1 VAEHETFREQTL
13 RIAAAMLENPAPVV
27 EAVAALMEFN
37 ERQEPMKPKK
47 RPTRRKALGHLLAI
61 SHDPHFIAG
70 AKEACTQAVRL

>member
-37 ERQEPMKPKK
+37 ERQEQLLSECP
-47 RPTRRKALGHLLAI
+47 RP
-61 SHDPHFIAG
+61 
-70 AKEACTQAVRL
+70 